1 MKNTSMVLLSVVALT
16 ILTACGGGGGGGGA
30 PVEAESSA
38 AAPAAQTA
46 AGAGTASARDT
57 ATANVLP
64 TGTPQKASVAD
75 PVLDPSLVSRVHA
88 ELDQIEQVLRR
99 GDDGENATQEALEVV
114 SDARAELKKARP
126 NKLRLRSLL
135 AGLARDVRVVDGTRS
150 PSEFLG
156 RLAPLI

>member
-1 MKNTSMVLLSVVALT
+1 MKNTSMTLLSVVALA
-16 ILTACGGGGGGGGA
+16 ILMACGGGGNA
-30 PVEAESSA
+30 PVDESA
-38 AAPAAQTA
+38 AAAPLAGTA
-46 AGAGTASARDT
+46 AGAATAPARDT

-64 TGTPQKASVAD
+64 TQGTLHEDPGSVAY
-75 PVLDPSLVSRVHA
+75 PAIDPSLVFRVHA

-99 GDDGENATQEALEVV
+99 ADDDQAETREALEVI
-114 SDARAELKKARP
+114 SDARAELKKDRP

-135 AGLARDVRVVDGTRS
+135 AGLARDVQVVDGMKA